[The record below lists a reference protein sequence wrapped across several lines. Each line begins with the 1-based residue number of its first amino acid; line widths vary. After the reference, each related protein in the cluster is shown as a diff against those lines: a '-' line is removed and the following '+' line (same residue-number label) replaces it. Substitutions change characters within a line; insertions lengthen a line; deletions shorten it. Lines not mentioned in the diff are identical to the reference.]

1 MKNRGELVEKR
12 TKKGLH
18 WEIYETPKIK
28 GNVVERSSSGFQP
41 DDCATMTLEEAESD
55 FEKAF
60 VEIRQVLEASES
72 LCMDNEEDRL
82 NLCQKLTRFTLRKMK
97 NGQG

>member
-1 MKNRGELVEKR
+1 
-12 TKKGLH
+12 
-18 WEIYETPKIK
+18 
-28 GNVVERSSSGFQP
+28 
-41 DDCATMTLEEAESD
+41 MTLEEAESD

-82 NLCQKLTRFTLRKMK
+82 NLCQKLARFTLRKMK
-97 NGQG
+97 NDQG

>member
-18 WEIYETPKIK
+18 WEIYETPRIK
-28 GNVVERSSSGFQP
+28 GNIVERSSSGFQP

-60 VEIRQVLEASES
+60 VEIRQVLEA
-72 LCMDNEEDRL
+72 CMDNEEDRL
-82 NLCQKLTRFTLRKMK
+82 NLCQKLTRLTLRKRK

>member
-41 DDCATMTLEEAESD
+41 DECATMTLE
-55 FEKAF
+55 
-60 VEIRQVLEASES
+60 
-72 LCMDNEEDRL
+72 
-82 NLCQKLTRFTLRKMK
+82 
-97 NGQG
+97 